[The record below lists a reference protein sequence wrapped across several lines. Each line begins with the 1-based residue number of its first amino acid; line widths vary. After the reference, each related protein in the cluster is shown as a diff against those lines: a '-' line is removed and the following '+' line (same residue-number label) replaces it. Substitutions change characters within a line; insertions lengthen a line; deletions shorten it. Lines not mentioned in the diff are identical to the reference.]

1 MDWEAR
7 FTVEHIQTTKT
18 GSQVPEYDDFDLDR
32 STEQA
37 WRHFS
42 ARLSEVISMMDD
54 SQDLTIGSVTVTTT
68 ETVPFV
74 RFSAVSRESIRA
86 EAASNGVLGEHYQLV
101 RAQLDSF
108 DEQGWQSPTS
118 VGTRPTPNFWIELP
132 QEESDTLA
140 RLAVH
145 ALRDI
150 YGIQHPV
157 FLAPDQLAEILQPR
171 RLSGRS
177 EFDDSDITAVVPV
190 NPEHLMDMIEA
201 ELTGMFGH
209 CPPRDSEGDLAIR
222 VGSTMLFVRVSSDHR
237 EIIVFAPLVHE
248 VEGRSRA
255 MEILSDLN
263 TEVRFIK
270 FQLLRDRV
278 FVSLSVFAHPFVPA
292 HLLQAVRMMSE
303 VADGIDDELASRL
316 RGRTTF
322 EN

>member
-1 MDWEAR
+1 M
-7 FTVEHIQTTKT
+7 
-18 GSQVPEYDDFDLDR
+18 PEYDDFDLDR

-37 WRHFS
+37 WRNFEE
-42 ARLSEVISMMDD
+42 RLSEVVSVMDD
-54 SQDLTIGSVTVTTT
+54 TQDLTIGSVAVTTT

-74 RFSAVSRESIRA
+74 RFSAANRGLVRA
-86 EAASNGVLGEHYQLV
+86 EAASNGVLGEHYQLLPP
-101 RAQLDSF
+101 QLEAF
-108 DEQGWQSPTS
+108 DEQGWKSPVS
-118 VGTRPTPNFWIELP
+118 EGDRPTPNFWIELP

-140 RLAVH
+140 RLAVV

-157 FLAPDQLAEILQPR
+157 FLAPDQLAEILQPDPKP
-171 RLSGRS
+171 LIGQS
-177 EFDDSDITAVVPV
+177 EFDAEDVTAVVPV
-190 NPEHLMDMIEA
+190 NPEHLEDMIEA
-201 ELTGMFGH
+201 ELAEMFGH
-209 CPPRDSEGDLAIR
+209 RPPRDSEGDLTIR
-222 VGSTMLFVRVSSDHR
+222 VGSTMLFIRVSADHR

-270 FQLLRDRV
+270 FQLIRDRV

-322 EN
+322 ES